1 MRDNN
6 LKRWLIS
13 NNCLLD
19 KNSDL
24 KPTHFFLDGGK
35 ANIGFDK
42 LDEFHSVYTN
52 CINNNIQLFVIECK
66 TPIFRLFADLD
77 FASCE
82 LIDND
87 SIIDIITKIHSA
99 ICYLYSS
106 DLNVIVCSTTNKK
119 INKNGNALIKQGFHL
134 FWPEVYVN
142 TGLAIKIRQY
152 VLHKIKLIY
161 GEREVTNTWSE
172 VIDEVVYKA
181 NGIRM
186 NGSYKINITN
196 TDDNKKRFQTE
207 NRKYT
212 LLTVI
217 NSSGQVVYDAIQRLT
232 DINEL
237 IKNTSIR
244 TDKIEPTKIQITE
257 PLEINEII
265 TIDNQESQ
273 VDKDDDEF
281 YLKRIN
287 RNNRKYDEILK
298 FFDIHVSGKYYKTS
312 DIKSIL
318 YIEKTDSY
326 VLKTNS
332 KYCQNIE
339 RDHNS
344 CGVYFFLSKNGFC
357 QKCYCKCNT
366 TVGRNNGLCKNY
378 SSPIISCSL
387 HILRALNWEVKKKNP
402 KKVIEDDQIPFSL
415 GKKNISYKSKVA
427 LLRTNIYNGITGS

>member
-1 MRDNN
+1 MRDNI

-24 KPTHFFLDGGK
+24 KPTHFFLDGGR
-35 ANIGFDK
+35 ANIEFDK
-42 LDEFHSVYTN
+42 LEEFHSVYTN

-66 TPIFRLFADLD
+66 TKIFRFFADLD
-77 FASCE
+77 FASYE
-82 LIDND
+82 PIGEDY
-87 SIIDIITKIHSA
+87 IIDIINTINSSVS
-99 ICYLYSS
+99 YLYSM
-106 DLNVIVCSTTNKK
+106 DLNVIVCSTTSKK
-119 INKNGNALIKQGFHL
+119 INKNGKSLVKQGYHL
-134 FWPEVYVN
+134 YWPDVYVN
-142 TGLAIKIRQY
+142 ISIAIKIRRY
-152 VLHKIKLIY
+152 ILDKIKIIY
-161 GEREVTNTWSE
+161 GEREDHNTWSD

-212 LLTVI
+212 LLTVL
-217 NSSGQVVYDAIQRLT
+217 NNKDVVETEIQKLT
-232 DINEL
+232 NISEL
-237 IKNTSIR
+237 IKYTSIR
-244 TDKIEPTKIQITE
+244 TNKTEPTEIKITE
-257 PLEINEII
+257 PLEINDNI
-265 TIDNQESQ
+265 TIDTQEQ
-273 VDKDDDEF
+273 QIDKDDDEF

-287 RNNRKYDEILK
+287 KNNRKYDEILK
-298 FFDIHVSGKYYKTS
+298 FFDVHVSNKNYKTS

-318 YIEKTDSY
+318 HIEKTDSY
-326 VLKTNS
+326 VLKTSS

-339 RDHNS
+339 REHNS

-366 TVGRNNGLCKNY
+366 TEGRNNGLCKNY
-378 SSPIISCSL
+378 SSPIIPCSL

-402 KKVIEDDQIPFSL
+402 KKIIEDDQTPFSL

-427 LLRTNIYNGITGS
+427 LLRTNIYNGIIGI